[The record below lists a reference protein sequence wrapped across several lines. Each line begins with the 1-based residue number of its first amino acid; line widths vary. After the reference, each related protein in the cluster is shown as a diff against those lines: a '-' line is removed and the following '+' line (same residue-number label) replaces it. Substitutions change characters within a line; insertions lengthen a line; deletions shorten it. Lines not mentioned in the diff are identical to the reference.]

1 MTDVSGPTSDV
12 SATSDAK
19 TYRMIA
25 ISDEKMTHIWVHKGH
40 RLGPSKV
47 FVRAKFLHIKREE
60 TQENKLGR
68 EEMRGK
74 TDKND
79 KTKKGNKRFNHPFYT
94 HAHSTHLIRLITIL
108 DEQLRNKH
116 NLPKI
121 FIFPKNRQI
130 AYS

>member
-60 TQENKLGR
+60 IQENKLGR
-68 EEMRGK
+68 EEIERENGQERQ
-74 TDKND
+74 DQ
-79 KTKKGNKRFNHPFYT
+79 KR
-94 HAHSTHLIRLITIL
+94 
-108 DEQLRNKH
+108 Q
-116 NLPKI
+116 
-121 FIFPKNRQI
+121 
-130 AYS
+130 